1 MTARVISALVAAGVL
16 AATAIF
22 GGVQGIFA
30 ICSLVALVCMYEY
43 SRITFRQAN
52 APFHLRADFVFLSC
66 AVYFSV
72 VFADQYALIVLA
84 ISAVLFATLTLL
96 TVVRKEDVPRALQ
109 VIGAGFVGF
118 LYCAV
123 LAGFVTKT
131 ATFERGEAWL
141 LGLLAIVFAGDTFA
155 YFAGRAFGKR
165 KLLEPV
171 SPKKTMEGAAGGIV
185 GSMIAGGALG
195 WFVFPEISFPMML
208 ALSVTTS
215 VFAQAG
221 DLFESLL
228 KRAAEVKDSGSI
240 MPGHGGLLDRVD
252 GVYFAGP
259 VYYLM
264 AKLLSAG

>member
-1 MTARVISALVAAGVL
+1 MTARVISALVAAGL
-16 AATAIF
+16 LGATAMF
-22 GGVQGIFA
+22 GGVPGIYG

-43 SRITFRQAN
+43 SRITFRRAN
-52 APFHLRADFVFLSC
+52 APFHLRADFVVFSC
-66 AVYFSV
+66 AIYFSV
-72 VFADQYALIVLA
+72 VFADGYALIVCAL
-84 ISAVLFATLTLL
+84 SAVLFATLTLL

-123 LAGFVTKT
+123 FAGYVTKT
-131 ATFERGEAWL
+131 ASFERGEAWIF
-141 LGLLAIVFAGDTFA
+141 GLLAIVFTGDTFA
-155 YFAGRAFGKR
+155 YFAGRAFGRR

-171 SPKKTMEGAAGGIV
+171 SPKKTLAGAAGGLV
-185 GSMIAGGALG
+185 GSMLAGAVLG
-195 WFVFPEISFPMML
+195 RFFLPELPLPMML
-208 ALSVTTS
+208 ALALTTGT
-215 VFAQAG
+215 FAQAG

-264 AKLLSAG
+264 AKFLTSS